1 MQKVLGFIFS
11 VILLGACAEVPAWW
25 NPRGTTATP
34 QKTAPAP
41 ARTQTQPAAE
51 PAVEMDL
58 SLQEDTYEEMTLTPL
73 QDEEEENAS
82 GDASS
87 QSVIPPEDEDGL
99 PLPSILQE

>member
-25 NPRGTTATP
+25 NPRGTTAETP
-34 QKTAPAP
+34 KVAPA
-41 ARTQTQPAAE
+41 ATRTQTQPAAE
-51 PAVEMDL
+51 PAVEMNL
-58 SLQEDTYEEMTLTPL
+58 ALQEETYEEMTLTPL

-87 QSVIPPEDEDGL
+87 QSVVPPEDEDGL
-99 PLPSILQE
+99 PSPSILEE